1 MIVKSRPPDPTTAGE
16 FAALAGGFV
25 HELKNTL
32 NTVSLNLQLLAE
44 DFAEADAP
52 RDRKAKLRVERLS
65 GECRRL
71 VELANDFLRFARS
84 GSVERA
90 PTNLGDLVS
99 RLVDFLAPTASAS
112 GVEIDW
118 YPAELPPVPLDA
130 DLFEKVLF
138 NLLLNAQEA
147 MPDGGRLTLQ
157 ARHAG
162 DWVTLEVIDTGTGMP
177 PGVLARAFEPFRTT
191 KPGGTGLGLA
201 TAKRVVEAH
210 GGTIGVESEPG
221 RGSKFAVRLPLG

>member
-1 MIVKSRPPDPTTAGE
+1 MTPDTADL
-16 FAALAGGFV
+16 AALAGGFV

-44 DFAEADAP
+44 DFAEADSP
-52 RDRKAKLRVERLS
+52 RDRKAKSRVERLS
-65 GECRRL
+65 TECRRL

-84 GSVERA
+84 GSVERT

-99 RLVDFLAPTASAS
+99 RLVDFLSPTALAR
-112 GVEIDW
+112 GVEVVW

-138 NLLLNAQEA
+138 NLLLNAEEA

-157 ARHAG
+157 ARTG
-162 DWVTLEVIDTGTGMP
+162 DGVVTLEVIDTGQGMTA
-177 PGVLARAFEPFRTT
+177 GVLARAFEPFRTT

-210 GGTIGVESEPG
+210 GGSIAVESEVG
-221 RGSKFAVRLPLG
+221 RGTRFAVTLPLG

>member
-1 MIVKSRPPDPTTAGE
+1 MTPHDPDTTSE

-44 DFAEADAP
+44 DFAEADSP
-52 RDRKAKLRVERLS
+52 RDRKAKARVERLS

-84 GSVERA
+84 GSVERT
-90 PTNLGDLVS
+90 PTHLGDLVS
-99 RLVDFLAPTASAS
+99 RLVDFLAPTALAK
-112 GVEIDW
+112 GVEIAW

-138 NLLLNAQEA
+138 NLLLNAEEA
-147 MPDGGRLTLQ
+147 MPDGGRLTVQ
-157 ARHAG
+157 ARVEGA
-162 DWVTLEVIDTGTGMP
+162 WVVLEVIDTGHGMP

-201 TAKRVVEAH
+201 TAKRVVAAH
-210 GGTIGVESEPG
+210 GGAIEVESAVG
-221 RGSKFAVRLPLG
+221 RGTKFAVRLPAG

>member
-1 MIVKSRPPDPTTAGE
+1 MPPTAPD

-44 DFAEADAP
+44 DFADADSP
-52 RDRKAKLRVERLS
+52 RDRKAKFRVERLS
-65 GECRRL
+65 GECRRI

-84 GSVERA
+84 GSVERT

-99 RLVDFLAPTASAS
+99 RLVDFLGPTAAAK
-112 GVEIDW
+112 GVEIAW

-138 NLLLNAQEA
+138 NLLLNAEEA
-147 MPDGGRLTLQ
+147 MPDGGRLTVQ
-157 ARHAG
+157 ARADATH
-162 DWVTLEVIDTGTGMP
+162 VTLDVIDTGHGMP
-177 PGVLARAFEPFRTT
+177 PDVFGRAFEPFRTT

-210 GGTIGVESEPG
+210 GGTIAVESEVG
-221 RGSKFAVRLPLG
+221 RGSKFAVTLPLR

>member
-1 MIVKSRPPDPTTAGE
+1 MPTAPAASD

-44 DFAEADAP
+44 DFADADTP

-65 GECRRL
+65 SECRRI

-84 GSVERA
+84 GSIERT

-99 RLVDFLAPTASAS
+99 RLVDFLSPTALAR
-112 GVEIDW
+112 GVEIVW

-130 DLFEKVLF
+130 DLFEKVLL
-138 NLLLNAQEA
+138 NLLLNAEEA
-147 MPDGGRLTLQ
+147 MPDGGRLTVQ
-157 ARHAG
+157 ASA
-162 DWVTLEVIDTGTGMP
+162 DDSTVTLNVIDAGHGMSP
-177 PGVLARAFEPFRTT
+177 EVLTRAFEPFRTT

-210 GGTIGVESEPG
+210 GGTIAVESEPG
-221 RGSKFAVRLPLG
+221 RGSKFAVTLPL